1 MEKYHNIKSFIVT
14 ATEYSRN
21 PSETTASVLQRNLNA
36 IKISADL
43 TIFDPGSIIL
53 SEFYLSLYNLT
64 KTLESKTS
72 LTWCT
77 LDVLQHVS
85 KNLAARQTL
94 IHTYKFYQVLARLLE
109 SNLITEKRI
118 KVLKLLQ
125 ELTYG
130 IKIHWQ
136 EAHIPSLM
144 NILTQWIMQSKEE
157 EIITLSLGIL
167 INLCYKNISVIHT
180 LMRTI
185 DAKAFHRMLLKLQ
198 SSSVNTRV
206 QCCKILMIMEQESQD
221 IPEKF
226 IFDFVDITFR
236 SLVSALSEKNVLLIQ
251 HIVEFF
257 DDIRQNEHTKNA
269 LVSCTNYTNYVKNIL
284 NQLDIMTDSECAAL
298 VIDFFISLMKLKLT
312 EFISLYKYSLKI
324 AIKWIPVDRVS
335 NKALSLIKHILVDS
349 RRTKHLPDLLS
360 EIDLSIIML
369 ALGSEDDVMEET
381 REKRSLEKNLKI
393 SELLQLLQELIKIQ
407 NFRAQVV
414 QIFTEQSMK
423 KLLKPILENDI
434 NSELE
439 WPGNLF
445 QDSSVSMYIYALSF
459 TADLAVQDSDWLRLY
474 SSLIQNKQIQMIIA
488 LAVFWGDAEVKQK
501 ALLLMSSVGFP
512 QECVSAVSKCMVE
525 LEPLVLV
532 QTKTGITSG
541 LTLKQET
548 SFNTSIV
555 RLYSLSQEEQLD
567 DILDKL
573 KEAFNENK
581 FTDITT
587 SAIMEL
593 YEYKLSAMRQTERL
607 NQANLEAADNHA
619 IGLQHRLT
627 QIVAESSRLHQLLF
641 HNQQSLEGLK
651 HEKIRLTQ
659 KLQKAEIESKKIHQI
674 QKKEIQGLKKIVE
687 DKSKIIEQ
695 LSKLEKELNAAVDKI
710 KFFEE
715 RNTDLEMQKMS
726 LMNEGR
732 ENADKIKELNKLMT
746 KLQDR
751 LAKRDQEIQEKN
763 REIES
768 SQESMAALKQENEG
782 LLRTCRNYEQT
793 IAEKE
798 DSVERMTSE
807 LVDLSRMRDMI
818 YHLTAKKKDEK
829 NETT

>member
-1 MEKYHNIKSFIVT
+1 MDKYQIIKSFIVT

-21 PSETTASVLQRNLNA
+21 PNESTASVLQRNLNA
-36 IKISADL
+36 IKTSTDL
-43 TIFDPGSIIL
+43 NIFDPGSIIL

-64 KTLESKTS
+64 KTLDSKTP
-72 LTWCT
+72 LTWST

-85 KNLAARQTL
+85 KNLASRQTL

-130 IKIHWQ
+130 IKIYWQ
-136 EAHIPSLM
+136 EAHIPSLLV
-144 NILTQWIMQSKEE
+144 ILTQWIMQSKEE
-157 EIITLSLGIL
+157 EIITLSLGII
-167 INLCYKNISVIHT
+167 INLCYKNVSVVHT

-236 SLVSALSEKNVLLIQ
+236 SLVSALSEKDVPLLQ

-257 DDIRQNEHTKNA
+257 DDVRQNEHTKNA
-269 LVSCTNYTNYVKNIL
+269 LISCNNYSFYVKNIL
-284 NQLDIMTDSECAAL
+284 NQLDIITNSQCAAL
-298 VIDFFISLMKLKLT
+298 VIEFFISLIKLKLT
-312 EFISLYKYSLKI
+312 EFISLYKYSIKI
-324 AIKWIPVDRVS
+324 AMKWIPDEQVS
-335 NKALSLIKHILVDS
+335 NKALALIKHILVEN
-349 RRTKHLPDLLS
+349 RRSKNLPDLLS

-369 ALGSEDDVMEET
+369 ALRSEDNEMKET
-381 REKRSLEKNLKI
+381 HKKNSIEKNSKL
-393 SELLQLLQELIKIQ
+393 SELLQLLQELIKVP

-423 KLLKPILENDI
+423 KLLKPVLENEI
-434 NSELE
+434 TSQSE

-445 QDSSVSMYIYALSF
+445 QDPSISVYVYALSL
-459 TADLAVQDSDWLRLY
+459 TADLAVQDSDWLTLY
-474 SSLIQNKQIQMIIA
+474 SSLIQNRQIQIIMA
-488 LAVFWGDAEVKQK
+488 LAVFCGDAEVKQK
-501 ALLLMSSVGFP
+501 TLLLMSSVGFP
-512 QECVSAVSKCMVE
+512 QECVSAVSKYMVE

-532 QTKTGITSG
+532 QTKTGITSS

-548 SFNTSIV
+548 PFNTNIV

-573 KEAFNENK
+573 KEAFYENK

-587 SAIMEL
+587 TSIMEL

-607 NQANLEAADNHA
+607 NQANLEAADSHA
-619 IGLQHRLT
+619 VGLQHRLT

-641 HNQQSLEGLK
+641 YNQQSLEGMK

-659 KLQKAEIESKKIHQI
+659 KLQKAEIEGKKIHQI

-695 LSKLEKELNAAVDKI
+695 FSKLEKELDTAINKI
-710 KFFEE
+710 KCLEE
-715 RNTDLEMQKMS
+715 KNAELEMEKIS
-726 LMNEGR
+726 LLNEGR
-732 ENADKIKELNKLMT
+732 ENTDKIKELNKVVT

-751 LAKRDQEIQEKN
+751 LAKKDQEIQEKN

-768 SQESMAALKQENEG
+768 NQESMAALKQENEG
-782 LLRTCRNYEQT
+782 LLRTCKSYEQT

-798 DSVERMTSE
+798 DNVERMTSE

-818 YHLTAKKKDEK
+818 YQLTAKKKR
-829 NETT
+829 